1 MTQTI
6 NLSVGTVNHHSHEQ
20 RNTQEI
26 YHHHA
31 HIKSCELWGR
41 TLKEFLLA
49 MFNYDMVW
57 KPTKEDEEV
66 PF

>member
-6 NLSVGTVNHHSHEQ
+6 NLSAGTLNHHSHVQ
-20 RNTQEI
+20 KDTQET

-31 HIKSCELWGR
+31 DIKSCELWGR

-57 KPTKEDEEV
+57 KPTTDNEEV